1 MSDHRLSRRGLL
13 RLSALAGAGAL
24 LAACT
29 PQVVKETVV
38 VQQTVVVEKTKE
50 VEKVV
55 TSVPKPAEKVT
66 LELWDWAT
74 DANDANLAA
83 VKKSCAA
90 FVERNPLIQVNV
102 LHTPQANQTLEKL
115 ISSIAG
121 NTAPDVAHVDMFTVV
136 SWAARLAF
144 EDLTPLA
151 EADKV
156 DPVKEFYDWAVK
168 EGSYRGRLYAL
179 ATVQSHQVFEWN
191 KKHFR
196 DAGLDPERPP
206 KSAEEMWE
214 YANKLDKKEGGKYTR
229 IAFIPDMIL
238 EWALAFFWAGCMKDA
253 PADFNPFCDY
263 KAMKCTV
270 NDPKIVEALKWKLE
284 WVKRYG
290 VDELAGFRSSF
301 GWAEQDPL
309 GQGLVSMQLSGT
321 WVHDMLGK
329 YFPDLEWGAGPTPVP
344 EKYGGTSLSACV
356 GPEGYSIP
364 RGALAKGHL
373 QQAWQYCKF
382 VSGAEA
388 NMIIQKSGD
397 WLPCR
402 PDMMGDPWY
411 KRTPQMEFFISMLPC
426 CWNRP
431 TIPEGNLLW
440 TTTIEAEDKAVHDKG
455 EPQQLLDEVAK
466 GVDEAMKQWTS

>member
-1 MSDHRLSRRGLL
+1 MNDRRLSRRALL
-13 RLSALAGAGAL
+13 RLSAFAGAGAL

-29 PQVVKETVV
+29 PQVVKETIV
-38 VQQTVVVEKTKE
+38 VQETVVVEKAKE

-55 TSVPKPAEKVT
+55 TSVPKPAEKVS
-66 LELWDWAT
+66 LDLWEWAT
-74 DANDANLAA
+74 DAELEAIKAATQLFND
-83 VKKSCAA
+83 
-90 FVERNPLIQVNV
+90 RNPLIQVNV
-102 LHTPQANQTLEKL
+102 IPTPQANQTLTKL
-115 ISSIAG
+115 MSAIAG
-121 NTAPDVAHVDMFTVV
+121 NSAPDIAHVDMFTVV

-144 EDLTPLA
+144 EDMTPLA
-151 EADKV
+151 EADRV
-156 DPVKEFYDWAVK
+156 DINKEYFDWAVK
-168 EGSYRGRLYAL
+168 EGTYKGRLYAL
-179 ATVQSHQVFEWN
+179 TILQGQQVFLWN

-206 KSAEEMWE
+206 KSAEEMLQ
-214 YANKLDKKEGGKYTR
+214 YADKLDKKEGSKYSR
-229 IAFIPDMIL
+229 VGFDPLSGVL
-238 EWALAFFWAGCMKDA
+238 EWAISFFWAGCTKDA
-253 PADFNPFCDY
+253 PADANPFYDY

-270 NDPKIVEALKWKLE
+270 NDPRIVEALKWKVD

-290 VDELAGFRSSF
+290 IEELAGFRSSF